1 MGEKGIRIIDIEH
14 LRGLLHNSSIQIK
27 SAFLFG
33 SRARGD
39 WLEESD
45 WDIMVISPEFAD
57 ISFPDRATMLLR
69 RVPLRKVELLCYA
82 EEEFQERMGEIGIVA
97 EAARG
102 KKLVWPSICGSRP

>member
-1 MGEKGIRIIDIEH
+1 MGERGIKIRDIEH
-14 LRGLLHNSSIQIK
+14 LKEVLHGSSFPIK

-57 ISFPDRATMLLR
+57 ISFPDRAAMLLR
-69 RVPLRKVELLCYA
+69 KVPLRRVELLCYT

-97 EAARG
+97 EAAKG
-102 KKLVWPSICGSRP
+102 KKLV

>member
-1 MGEKGIRIIDIEH
+1 MGERGIKIRDVEH
-14 LRGLLHNSSIQIK
+14 LKELLHRSSFPLK

-69 RVPLRKVELLCYA
+69 RVPLKRVELLCYT
-82 EEEFQERMGEIGIVA
+82 EEEFQGRMGEIGIVA
-97 EAARG
+97 ETLLLAM
-102 KKLVWPSICGSRP
+102 LC